1 MFGKILMDGCI
12 LYCILSRCFSC
23 PSALSLSKRLL
34 PNNASVQTLLFTVA
48 GNWHSSPIRIACF
61 KAGKRRGINVSH
73 SFNWAASSTTS
84 SSSFLLVTFDEL
96 DTVQK
101 IMEALSIQKSR
112 MIRFED
118 VVGSFKQLNSL
129 FSCSRHFNLNL
140 PRVMIVFQCFTT
152 LEFLEPDSPVLYKK
166 TSLTSSP
173 IFFRWNMLLKSSSI
187 SRIERILL

>member
-1 MFGKILMDGCI
+1 MDGCI

-23 PSALSLSKRLL
+23 PSELNLLKRLL

-48 GNWHSSPIRIACF
+48 GNWHSSPIRIPCF
-61 KAGKRRGINVSH
+61 KAGKRKGINVSH

-84 SSSFLLVTFDEL
+84 NSSFLLVTFDEL
-96 DTVQK
+96 DIVQK

-118 VVGSFKQLNSL
+118 VTGSFKQLNRV
-129 FSCSRHFNLNL
+129 FSCSRHFNLAL
-140 PRVMIVFQCFTT
+140 PRVIIVFQCFAI
-152 LEFLEPDSPVLYKK
+152 LEFLESDSPLLYKK
-166 TSLTSSP
+166 TSLISSP
-173 IFFRWNMLLKSSSI
+173 ISSRWNMLLKSSSS